1 MAMPR
6 RCEDCALK
14 APNFGLLAEGKK
26 RWCAGCAKA
35 HAGAQSMDTRV
46 AAGSGRGSGQTGR
59 KRGLYQVNHCI
70 AAPALKRRALAKKI
84 YSL

>member
-35 HAGAQSMDTRV
+35 HAGTQNIKRRRKCEDCARCGAWRRV
-46 AAGSGRGSGQTGR
+46 LGSGG
-59 KRGLYQVNHCI
+59 
-70 AAPALKRRALAKKI
+70 AACVRRAWLAWCAA
-84 YSL
+84 L